1 MIFQELPLRCGC
13 CGTYPCLCGD
23 CSGCSN
29 VVSEKHFLRNAKRFS
44 ILFCILAVAIGFL
57 VFAPVVTI
65 QTNAAIVGMGSVT
78 FCYLGQGALL
88 VNGEYYPYNSSM
100 TSTVRV
106 ESTISCPTLRLSQ
119 SG

>member
-1 MIFQELPLRCGC
+1 MIFQEIPLRCEC
-13 CGTYPCLCGD
+13 CGAYPCLCGD

-29 VVSEKHFLRNAKRFS
+29 GVDERHFLRNVKRFS
-44 ILFCILAVAIGFL
+44 ILFCILAVAVGFL

-65 QTNAAIVGMGSVT
+65 QTNAATVGMGSVT

-88 VNGEYYPYNSSM
+88 VHGDYYPYNSSI
-100 TSTVRV
+100 TSRVRV
-106 ESTISCPTLRLSQ
+106 ESTASCPTLRLND